1 MAKKK
6 AEGDEDAKGGG
17 KKKIIIVVVAL
28 VAAFGA
34 KTMLFKKETA
44 AQVAAKKVAAE
55 AALEDL
61 CNRQNNV
68 TPSAET
74 TATTAPGVHG
84 ETTTAPAATAPTT
97 IPPDPL
103 TERGPVLELDSKT
116 LNLADGHYL
125 KLGLAL
131 QLDKTGVVETA
142 KDEGLGAK
150 ALDMARKSFSTKTMD
165 ELSKPA
171 VRDEIQQQLGLQ
183 ACHAYEGEVL
193 TVFFTDF
200 VMQ

>member
-1 MAKKK
+1 MTKKK

-17 KKKIIIVVVAL
+17 KKKIVIVVVAL

-34 KTMLFKKETA
+34 KTMLFKKESA

-74 TATTAPGVHG
+74 TGTTAPGTH
-84 ETTTAPAATAPTT
+84 ETTTAPAATTPTT

-171 VRDEIQQQLGLQ
+171 VRDQIQQQLGLQ